1 MRTTALRIGLALLA
15 GAGTTGCAGY
25 FVAEGINAAHYIVV
39 KVVGEEEE
47 GEPVR
52 HEQSDR

>member
-1 MRTTALRIGLALLA
+1 MRTTALRIGLALLV

-39 KVVGEEEE
+39 KVAGEEV